1 MAKTVSNRSFGNQKK
16 KVRAMAGSI
25 KYKWSPTPNG
35 GKRDPGGRKS
45 VPFCDNTTGID
56 NIVTYVYDVLPDGN
70 HSMYV
75 ECDYVD

>member
-1 MAKTVSNRSFGNQKK
+1 MARTVSNRSFGNQKK

-45 VPFCDNTTGID
+45 VPFCDNTTVYYLM
-56 NIVTYVYDVLPDGN
+56 VTTPCMLNVIT
-70 HSMYV
+70 
-75 ECDYVD
+75 